1 MPQQPRRDR
10 LRRGFD
16 EKHALPRDEDIVEP
30 HDPVELVEAVGQR
43 RGEPVAA
50 ARRDPAADRRH
61 PERRDRHDKARV
73 VLADLHAVQRADIDV
88 LGIGRARVHADLAA
102 EHDPGIGFAHDAQ
115 RRPRCRVVAQA
126 KADRRGPAAEC
137 QEAPGIGDQP
147 AIGFGV
153 GDLLFRDVALLHGGQ
168 NAHRDQM
175 PVGRVVRD
183 VAGAVEQRLRRRTGP
198 SRSGRRCCA
207 AP

>member
-1 MPQQPRRDR
+1 MIPSSSSKRLVSGAVNRLPPRAAIRRQIVGNPQRRD
-10 LRRGFD
+10 G
-16 EKHALPRDEDIVEP
+16 
-30 HDPVELVEAVGQR
+30 
-43 RGEPVAA
+43 
-50 ARRDPAADRRH
+50 
-61 PERRDRHDKARV
+61 HDKARV

-126 KADRRGPAAEC
+126 EADRRGPAAEC
-137 QEAPGIGDQP
+137 QEAPGIRDQP
-147 AIGFGV
+147 AIGVGV
-153 GDLLFRDVALLHGGQ
+153 GGLFFGDVALLHGGQ

-183 VAGAVEQRLRRRTGP
+183 VAGAVKQRLREGP
-198 SRSGRRCCA
+198 AHPDQVVGACA